1 MPWPTRRGPNRDK
14 PTVSL
19 KKYDHYIAGAWAAPA
34 ANRYFAT
41 VNPSTGE
48 PFAEIAEG
56 SAEDIDRAVAAARDA
71 WNGWSKVEPRDR
83 GRILHRIST
92 RILEGL
98 DELARLETLDT
109 GIPLRDSELVGRD
122 VAARN
127 FEFYGGLSDKLGGE
141 TVPVPGNN
149 VDFTLREPLGVV
161 AAIIPWNSP
170 LYEGSRCIAPA
181 LAAGNAVVVKPA
193 EQAMLT
199 VLRLAEIATE
209 AGLPDG
215 VLNVVTGFGPDA
227 GTALA
232 GHPDINGV
240 SFTGSIETGTTVM
253 KLAADHVVPI
263 GLQLGGKSANIV
275 FSDANLDAALMWAL
289 YAIFTCSGQI
299 CVAGSR
305 LVLHESVHDQFL
317 ERLVE
322 ATRQLRV
329 GPGLENPDLG
339 PLISEGQLDRVTSYI
354 DIGKQEGASLAVGGS
369 RLTEGNL
376 ARGYFVAPTI
386 FSGVKHEMRISQEE
400 IFGPVLSVLSFS
412 DADEALHIANGTQYG
427 LAAGVWTSD
436 LKTAH
441 YMARNLEAGSVY
453 VNRYFPAGLEAPAGA
468 YKRSGFGSVDG
479 AETLRRFT
487 RIKNVVIGLD

>member
-1 MPWPTRRGPNRDK
+1 M
-14 PTVSL
+14 SL
-19 KKYDHYIAGAWAAPA
+19 KKYDHHIAGAAQAPA
-34 ANRYFAT
+34 TNRYFAT
-41 VNPSTGE
+41 LNPSTGE
-48 PFAEIAEG
+48 PFAEVAEG
-56 SAEDIDRAVAAARDA
+56 SAEDIDRAVAAAREA
-71 WNGWSKVEPRDR
+71 RNVWGRVEPRDR
-83 GRILHRIST
+83 GRILHRISN
-92 RILEGL
+92 RILEQL

-109 GIPLRDSELVGRD
+109 GFPLRDSELVGRD
-122 VAARN
+122 VAARH
-127 FEFYGGLSDKLGGE
+127 FEYYGGLADKLGGD

-161 AAIIPWNSP
+161 AAIIPWNGP
-170 LYEGSRCIAPA
+170 LYAGSRCIAPA
-181 LAAGNAVVVKPA
+181 LAAGNTVVVKPA
-193 EQAMLT
+193 EEAMLT

-227 GTALA
+227 GEALA

-240 SFTGSIETGTTVM
+240 SFTGSIETGTAVM
-253 KLAADHVVPI
+253 KLAADHVVPV
-263 GLQLGGKSANIV
+263 GLELGGKSANIV
-275 FSDANLDAALMWAL
+275 FSDANLDAALLWAL
-289 YAIFTCSGQI
+289 PAIFTCSGQI

-305 LVLHESVHDQFL
+305 LVLQESVHDPFL

-322 ATRQLRV
+322 ATRKLRI

-339 PLISEGQLDRVTSYI
+339 PLVSEGQLDRVTDYI
-354 DIGKQEGASLAVGGS
+354 DAGRHEGASLEVGGN
-369 RLTEGNL
+369 RVTEGNL
-376 ARGYFVAPTI
+376 AGGYFVAPTI
-386 FSGVKHEMRISQEE
+386 FSRVRHEMRISQEE

-412 DADEALHIANGTQYG
+412 DAEEALRIANGTQYG

-479 AETLRRFT
+479 VETLRQFT